1 MAEVR
6 IGHASIDERGKITG
20 GTAGEQGGKEVFV
33 RTWYKH
39 TKYPEGWVVLRC
51 VKAAMREKIAE
62 AMEKACANPQIGY
75 DQNQRD
81 SLFNNIK
88 NSGFDPSKT
97 TKAVETDCSALV
109 RVCIAYAYG
118 KDLVG
123 NIRTISEPAAL
134 VASGEFEKLTA
145 AKYCASSDYLLR
157 GDILCTPGSGHT
169 VVVLD
174 NGAKVAPAA
183 SSGPAEVKATDAAK
197 SYAASLGGTYTVN
210 ANTLNVRYGAGVG
223 KKKMTTIG
231 KKENVTKVKCYGYYT
246 TVLGRKWLLIQFTKN
261 GTKYTG
267 FASSAYL
274 KK

>member
-1 MAEVR
+1 MAVR

-20 GTAGEQGGKEVFV
+20 GTAGDQTGKEGCI
-33 RTWYKH
+33 RNWYKH

-51 VKAAMREKIAE
+51 VKAAQREKIAE
-62 AMEKACANPQIGY
+62 AMEKACANPAIGY
-75 DQNQRD
+75 DQYQRD
-81 SLFNNIK
+81 SLFNNVK
-88 NSGFDPSKT
+88 SSGFDPSKT
-97 TKAVETDCSALV
+97 TKNVETDCSALV

-183 SSGPAEVKATDAAK
+183 SSGPAEVKATEAAK
-197 SYAASLGGTYTVN
+197 SYDGSIGGTYTVN